1 MSRVGRL
8 PIEIP
13 AGATVTVS
21 DSLVKVKGPKGEL
34 ELIVSDRID
43 VVQGEGRLLV
53 ERRSDEP
60 VDRSLHGLT
69 RTLIFNM
76 VKGVTDGFEK
86 VLEIQGVG
94 YRAVLKEKDLELQLG
109 YSNPRVVEPP
119 EGIDFEVPVP
129 TRVIVRG
136 CDKQKVGQVAAD
148 IRHMRKPDPYKGKG
162 IRYRDEYV
170 RRKAGK
176 AIK

>member
-8 PIEIP
+8 PIEVP
-13 AGATVTVS
+13 ASATVTVS
-21 DSLVKVKGPKGEL
+21 DNVVRVKGPKGEL
-34 ELIVSDRID
+34 EQVVSGRLD
-43 VVQGEGRLLV
+43 VVQEEGRVLV
-53 ERRSDEP
+53 ERRTDEP

-76 VKGVTDGFEK
+76 VTGVTAGFEK

-94 YRAVLKEKDLELQLG
+94 YRAILREKNLELQLG
-109 YSNPRVVEPP
+109 YSNPRIVEAP
-119 EGIDFEVPVP
+119 EGIEFEVPVP

-148 IRHMRKPDPYKGKG
+148 IRHIRKPDPYKGKG
-162 IRYRDEYV
+162 VRYRDEYV

>member
-8 PIEIP
+8 PIEVP

-21 DSLVKVKGPKGEL
+21 DNLVKVKGPKGEL
-34 ELIVSDRID
+34 EQVVSGRLD
-43 VVQGEGRLLV
+43 VVQEEGRILV
-53 ERRSDEP
+53 ERHSDEP
-60 VDRSLHGLT
+60 IDRSLHGLT

-76 VKGVTDGFEK
+76 VMGVTDGFEK

-94 YRAVLKEKDLELQLG
+94 YRATLKGEGLELQLG
-109 YSNPRVVEPP
+109 YSSPRVVEAPD
-119 EGIDFEVPVP
+119 GIEFEVPVP

-148 IRHMRKPDPYKGKG
+148 IRHLRKPDPYKGKG
-162 IRYRDEYV
+162 VRYRDEYV

>member
-8 PIEIP
+8 PIEVP
-13 AGATVTVS
+13 ASATVTVS
-21 DSLVKVKGPKGEL
+21 DNVVREKGPKGEL
-34 ELIVSDRID
+34 EQVVSGRLD
-43 VVQGEGRLLV
+43 VVQEEGRVLV
-53 ERRSDEP
+53 ERRTDEP

-76 VKGVTDGFEK
+76 VTGVTAGFEK

-94 YRAVLKEKDLELQLG
+94 YRAILREKNLELQLG
-109 YSNPRVVEPP
+109 YSNPRIVEAP
-119 EGIDFEVPVP
+119 EGIEFEVPVP

-148 IRHMRKPDPYKGKG
+148 IRHIRKPDPYKGKG
-162 IRYRDEYV
+162 VRYRDEYV

>member
-1 MSRVGRL
+1 MSRVGRM
-8 PIEIP
+8 PIEVP
-13 AGATVTVS
+13 ASATVTVS
-21 DSLVKVKGPKGEL
+21 DNLVKVKGPKGQL
-34 ELIVSDRID
+34 EQVVSNRLDLT
-43 VVQGEGRLLV
+43 QEEGRLLV
-53 ERRSDEP
+53 KRRSDEP

-69 RTLIFNM
+69 RTLIDNM

-94 YRAVLKEKDLELQLG
+94 YRAVLKGKTLELQLG
-109 YSNPRVVEPP
+109 YSNPRVIEPP
-119 EGIDFEVPVP
+119 ASIDFEVPVP

-136 CDKQKVGQVAAD
+136 CDKQLVGQVAAD
-148 IRHMRKPDPYKGKG
+148 IRRLRKPDPYKGKG

>member
-1 MSRVGRL
+1 MSRVGRM
-8 PIEIP
+8 PIRVP
-13 AGATVTVS
+13 ADASVNVS
-21 DSLVKVKGPKGEL
+21 EGIVKVKGPKGEL
-34 ELIVSDRID
+34 EQVVSGRLE
-43 VVQGEGRLLV
+43 VVQEEGYLMV
-53 ERRSDEP
+53 ERHSNEP

-94 YRAVLKEKDLELQLG
+94 YRAVLRGKDLELQLG

-119 EGIDFEVPVP
+119 EGIEFEVPVP
-129 TRVIVRG
+129 TRVVVRG
-136 CDKQKVGQVAAD
+136 CDKQKVGQVAAE
-148 IRHMRKPDPYKGKG
+148 IRHLRKPDPYKGKG